1 MGHKDPV
8 TNELRQA
15 LQSRDKGCVGVGIG
29 MPEACGSQ
37 FGSGSH
43 IILEVDH
50 VNSGGFGKRGP
61 STMGNC
67 VLLCGWHH
75 RMKTESSKKWRLLL
89 NEYLDHKENVN
100 GAVSGSN
107 STS

>member
-8 TNELRQA
+8 TAELRQD
-15 LQSRDKGCVGVGIG
+15 LQRRDRGCVGVSVG

-37 FGSGSH
+37 FGSGSQ

-50 VNSGGFGKRGP
+50 VNSAGFGKRGP

-89 NEYLDHKENVN
+89 NEYLADKENAD
-100 GAVSGSN
+100 GSVSGSN
-107 STS
+107 SAG